1 MRSKIKVLRIIT
13 RLSVGGSSIHTIL
26 LTAHLDK
33 QIFDSLLIKGSEGKD
48 EGDLR
53 DLLFRKK
60 IDPLLIP
67 ELRREISFK
76 NDLITFWKLYKLV
89 RAEKPAI
96 VHTHSAKAGTLGRL
110 AAKLAGV
117 PVIVHTFHG
126 HLFRGYFSPKK
137 SRLVIFIERLL
148 ALVSTK
154 IVAVTQSQKDE
165 LLRYKIAP
173 SQKIVSIPLGLEL
186 DLLQN
191 LQTERGAFRSELGL
205 DKDDALIGSIAR
217 LVPVKGHTFLF
228 RAARKVIDTFPRV
241 KILLIG
247 DGELRNELENLA
259 SRLGI
264 GKNVVFCG
272 FRRDLPKIYADL
284 DIVALTSLNEGLP
297 VAVIEAMASQ
307 TAVVAYDVGGV
318 KDLIEPNV
326 TGISVPFGEIDRLAE
341 SIIFLLKNPQERER
355 LGRNARRKVYPS
367 LHYQRLVRDFEKFY
381 LELTENQHSKYE
393 KALSQKTMI
402 KG

>member
-1 MRSKIKVLRIIT
+1 MIRKIKVMRIIT

-33 QIFDSLLIKGSEGKD
+33 QIFDSLLIKGREGKD
-48 EGDLR
+48 EGDLH
-53 DLLFRKK
+53 DLLQRKEV
-60 IDPLLIP
+60 DPILIP

-76 NDLITFWKLYKLV
+76 NDLITFWKLYRIM
-89 RAEKPAI
+89 RAEKPEI
-96 VHTHSAKAGTLGRL
+96 VHTHSAKAGTLGRI

-117 PVIVHTFHG
+117 PIIVHTFHG
-126 HLFRGYFSPKK
+126 HLFRGYFGSKK
-137 SRLVIFIERLL
+137 SRLVVFIERLL

-173 SQKIVSIPLGLEL
+173 FQKIVSIPLGLEL

-191 LQTERGAFRSELGL
+191 SQKEKGAFRSELGL
-205 DKDDALIGSIAR
+205 NKDDVLIGSIAR
-217 LVPVKGHTFLF
+217 LVPVKGHAFLF

-264 GKNVVFCG
+264 GKNVIFCG

-341 SIIFLLKNPQERER
+341 SIVFLLKNPQERER

-381 LELTENQHSKYE
+381 LELTENQHSKHE
-393 KALSQKTMI
+393 KPLTQKTMVER
-402 KG
+402 

>member
-1 MRSKIKVLRIIT
+1 MIRKIKVMRIIT

-53 DLLFRKK
+53 DLLQRKK
-60 IDPLLIP
+60 IDPLLIS
-67 ELRREISFK
+67 ELRREISLK
-76 NDLITFWKLYKLV
+76 NDLITFWKLYRLMH
-89 RAEKPAI
+89 AEKPDI

-117 PVIVHTFHG
+117 PVIIHTFHG
-126 HLFRGYFSPKK
+126 HLFRGYFGPKR
-137 SRLVIFIERLL
+137 SRLVVLIERLL

-173 SQKIVSIPLGLEL
+173 SQKIANIPLGLEL
-186 DLLQN
+186 DQLQN
-191 LQTERGAFRSELGL
+191 VQKEKGTFRSELGL
-205 DKDDALIGSIAR
+205 EKDDALIGSIAR
-217 LVPVKGHTFLF
+217 LVPVKGHAFLF
-228 RAARKVIDTFPRV
+228 RAAQKVIDTFPRV
-241 KILLIG
+241 KILVIG
-247 DGELRNELENLA
+247 NGELRNELEDLA
-259 SRLGI
+259 SHLGI
-264 GKNVVFCG
+264 EKNVVFCG

-284 DIVALTSLNEGLP
+284 DIVVLTSLNEGLP

-307 TAVVAYDVGGV
+307 TAVVAFDVGGV

-341 SIIFLLKNPQERER
+341 SIVFLLKNPQERER
-355 LGRNARRKVYPS
+355 LGRNARRKVYPH
-367 LHYQRLVRDFEKFY
+367 LCYQRLVRDFEKFY
-381 LELTENQHSKYE
+381 LELTNHRHSKH
-393 KALSQKTMI
+393 KKH
-402 KG
+402 